1 MGFDINYDFSKAQS
15 KIEANKAYGDLKTQ
29 YSDTKKGVGDSIEK
43 NKKDVT
49 DQLNKIKEKT
59 KSYQKGIKT
68 QFERLLDINQASSTQ
83 GSNTTKYVKRLL
95 IKALQNIEPKISSI
109 VIKESLNAVGCD
121 QQQLYAG
128 GTHYIKV
135 SSIDLGNLLKKKPN
149 ESPGDVLY
157 EKNQINVQTYPFA
170 MNRELYQRMQS
181 GQSYKN
187 DRNNNNY
194 KGLSGQDLFNI
205 QYVEAT
211 PAGETGPWYKVDLVN
226 RVNGVNK
233 VGQFMTDYYKTIKVV
248 DANNIMTNIMEA
260 LSGVVSMKAGAG
272 FGDVENQ
279 TKLDILIQRI
289 LGLCFDGRNEI
300 DVSGIAKLA
309 ELDGIDESFFEFTD
323 IDLRNIDQRVT
334 NIKNGVIEFEG
345 CDDIKVP
352 VDYDTILSELSNLKF
367 VKDEDFVDAADNLTN
382 VLANNP
388 QWGLTINAQA
398 VVDLNFVKLI
408 AQGLISALLS
418 PKILLPIFTMLKAL
432 GQNISDLINSFVEFI
447 KQFKKFAINLISKIG
462 ALFVEELF
470 NLIKKDIQRLLQV
483 IISDI
488 IREKMDKRLIIILKL
503 ISLLLLVAK
512 FISDWRQ
519 CKSVIDELLGML
531 NLLTTPGFDIPLPL
545 LFATQLLDGYSESRA
560 FVGTIE
566 ELQKMGIPTGSMPD
580 GSPNMEV
587 LSKFAQMK
595 AMAKE
600 EAENGKVQIALGILS
615 VTPAGTI
622 PTSAYGKKL

>member
-1 MGFDINYDFSKAQS
+1 
-15 KIEANKAYGDLKTQ
+15 
-29 YSDTKKGVGDSIEK
+29 
-43 NKKDVT
+43 
-49 DQLNKIKEKT
+49 
-59 KSYQKGIKT
+59 
-68 QFERLLDINQASSTQ
+68 
-83 GSNTTKYVKRLL
+83 
-95 IKALQNIEPKISSI
+95 
-109 VIKESLNAVGCD
+109 
-121 QQQLYAG
+121 
-128 GTHYIKV
+128 
-135 SSIDLGNLLKKKPN
+135 
-149 ESPGDVLY
+149 
-157 EKNQINVQTYPFA
+157 
-170 MNRELYQRMQS
+170 
-181 GQSYKN
+181 
-187 DRNNNNY
+187 
-194 KGLSGQDLFNI
+194 
-205 QYVEAT
+205 
-211 PAGETGPWYKVDLVN
+211 
-226 RVNGVNK
+226 
-233 VGQFMTDYYKTIKVV
+233 
-248 DANNIMTNIMEA
+248 MTNIMEA
-260 LSGVVSMKAGAG
+260 LSGAVSMKASAG

-323 IDLRNIDQRVT
+323 VDLRKIDQRVT

-388 QWGLTINAQA
+388 EWGLTINAQA
-398 VVDLNFVKLI
+398 AVDLNFVKLI

-432 GQNISDLINSFVEFI
+432 GQNISDIINSFVEFI

-483 IISDI
+483 IITDI

-512 FISDWRQ
+512 FISDWRK
-519 CKSVIDELLGML
+519 CKSVIDELLGLL

-560 FVGTIE
+560 FMGTIE
-566 ELQKMGIPTGSMPD
+566 ELQKMGVPTGSMPD
-580 GSPNMEV
+580 GSPNLDV

>member
-1 MGFDINYDFSKAQS
+1 MGFDINYDFNKAQS
-15 KIEANKAYGDLKTQ
+15 KIEASKAYGELKSQ
-29 YSDTKKGVGDSIEK
+29 YSDTKKGIGDSIEK
-43 NKKDVT
+43 NKKEVT
-49 DQLNKIKEKT
+49 DQLNKIKDKT

-68 QFERLLDINQASSTQ
+68 QFEKLLDINQASSSQ

-135 SSIDLGNLLKKKPN
+135 SSIDLGNLLKKKPT

-170 MNRELYQRMQS
+170 MNRELYQRIQS
-181 GQSYKN
+181 GQPYNVDYTGK
-187 DRNNNNY
+187 NY

-205 QYVEAT
+205 QYVETT

-233 VGQFMTDYYKTIKVV
+233 VGQFMSDYYKTIKVV

-260 LSGVVSMKAGAG
+260 LSGAVSMKASAG

-323 IDLRNIDQRVT
+323 VDLRKIDQRVT

-388 QWGLTINAQA
+388 EWGLTINAQA
-398 VVDLNFVKLI
+398 AVDLNFVKLI

-432 GQNISDLINSFVEFI
+432 GQNISDIINSFVEFI

-483 IISDI
+483 IITDI

-512 FISDWRQ
+512 FISDWRK
-519 CKSVIDELLGML
+519 CKSVIDELLGLL

-560 FVGTIE
+560 FMGTIE
-566 ELQKMGIPTGSMPD
+566 ELQKMGVPTGSMPD
-580 GSPNMEV
+580 GSPNLDV

-600 EAENGKVQIALGILS
+600 EAENGKVQIALGVLS
-615 VTPAGTI
+615 VTPAGTM

>member
-1 MGFDINYDFSKAQS
+1 MGFDINYDFNKAQS
-15 KIEANKAYGDLKTQ
+15 KIEASKAYGDLKTQ
-29 YSDTKKGVGDSIEK
+29 YSDTKKGIGDSIEK
-43 NKKDVT
+43 NKKEVT
-49 DQLNKIKEKT
+49 DQLNKIKDKT

-68 QFERLLDINQASSTQ
+68 QFEKLLDINQASSTQ

-170 MNRELYQRMQS
+170 MNRELYQRIQS

-205 QYVEAT
+205 QYVETT
-211 PAGETGPWYKVDLVN
+211 PAGETGPWYRVDLVN

-233 VGQFMTDYYKTIKVV
+233 VGQFMSDYYKTIKVV

-260 LSGVVSMKAGAG
+260 LSGAVSMKADAG

-382 VLANNP
+382 ILANNP

-398 VVDLNFVKLI
+398 AVDLNFVKLI

-483 IISDI
+483 IITDI

-566 ELQKMGIPTGSMPD
+566 ELQKMGVPTGSMPD